1 MENKKD
7 FSLGEVLAEGY
18 KRHTPMSGH
27 RSYITTTTSELLGFD
42 NEREK
47 RFGLYFEHITNDK
60 TLEDLSNILKGNTY
74 DNFSEKNS
82 LFNDDIKDLLKYMP
96 EDHLKETLSAIQK
109 TNPEIYN
116 SIKMEV
122 ENNTD
127 PEFSSNL
134 RNNMPSIDE
143 FDYAPAQ
150 SLLGSRVKSS
160 NKIDAGPERTKR
172 SMISFKNK

>member
-1 MENKKD
+1 
-7 FSLGEVLAEGY
+7 
-18 KRHTPMSGH
+18 MSGH

-96 EDHLKETLSAIQK
+96 EDH
-109 TNPEIYN
+109 
-116 SIKMEV
+116 
-122 ENNTD
+122 
-127 PEFSSNL
+127 
-134 RNNMPSIDE
+134 
-143 FDYAPAQ
+143 
-150 SLLGSRVKSS
+150 
-160 NKIDAGPERTKR
+160 
-172 SMISFKNK
+172 